1 MAQKKID
8 YKTLS
13 DELDHVMSHLQNEDI
28 DVDEAIKYYERG
40 LELVKQLETYL
51 EAAENKIKEIKLS
64 FGTE

>member
-28 DVDEAIKYYERG
+28 DVDEAVKYYERG

-51 EAAENKIKEIKLS
+51 EAAENKIKEIKVS
-64 FGTE
+64 FGAE